1 MDPSDRQAFWTPP
14 PRPEWVER
22 VNAEGRCMDLRSV
35 VPLDE
40 ASLLR
45 SATMSTG
52 LSDFGI
58 DDWREP
64 FRILV
69 KGMEEEAELNLV
81 GRLRTRSEL
90 LQLLEARLQV
100 EDWYRRHPEIDDE
113 QIREPVIIVGQ
124 GRSGTSYLQ
133 NVLSANPDNGV
144 IMAWEAMFP
153 CPPPEAATYRSDP
166 RIERCHRLIDQW
178 NRVTPTLPSMHEFAG
193 NVPMECCQVLALSFM
208 APSWFGSLGQTPGY
222 DAYMAGVSPDAAL
235 RYHQRV
241 LKLLQWRNPRR
252 RWLLKDPIH
261 LDRLEAILKVYP
273 DARFVWP
280 HRDPVRAMASVVN
293 LIGTIQWGRS
303 DRPFMGGSFEY
314 VLNPEYAA
322 ARLDAVI
329 DRLEAG
335 TVPRG
340 QFFNLLYTDLV
351 AKPLE
356 TIDAMYRHLGLE
368 LSESGRAGMRR
379 YVEENPREARPAHKV
394 DPGNEAVRARERR
407 AFRRYQQYFGIADE

>member
-22 VNAEGRCMDLRSV
+22 VNAEGRCMDLRGV

-69 KGMEEEAELNLV
+69 KGMEDEAELNLV

-133 NVLSANPDNGV
+133 NVLSANPDNG
-144 IMAWEAMFP
+144 
-153 CPPPEAATYRSDP
+153 
-166 RIERCHRLIDQW
+166 
-178 NRVTPTLPSMHEFAG
+178 
-193 NVPMECCQVLALSFM
+193 
-208 APSWFGSLGQTPGY
+208 
-222 DAYMAGVSPDAAL
+222 
-235 RYHQRV
+235 
-241 LKLLQWRNPRR
+241 
-252 RWLLKDPIH
+252 
-261 LDRLEAILKVYP
+261 
-273 DARFVWP
+273 
-280 HRDPVRAMASVVN
+280 
-293 LIGTIQWGRS
+293 
-303 DRPFMGGSFEY
+303 
-314 VLNPEYAA
+314 
-322 ARLDAVI
+322 
-329 DRLEAG
+329 
-335 TVPRG
+335 
-340 QFFNLLYTDLV
+340 
-351 AKPLE
+351 
-356 TIDAMYRHLGLE
+356 
-368 LSESGRAGMRR
+368 
-379 YVEENPREARPAHKV
+379 
-394 DPGNEAVRARERR
+394 
-407 AFRRYQQYFGIADE
+407 